1 MNTLSNLTHLF
12 IQGYQSLFYLLQT
25 EPKYLAKLIFEM
37 PQSRSNRFVEAAIL
51 TIFNYAANSREEY
64 LLIKLFNTALQE
76 EIL

>member
-1 MNTLSNLTHLF
+1 MTHLF
-12 IQGYQSLFYLLQT
+12 VQGYQSLFYLLQT

-51 TIFNYAANSREEY
+51 TIFNYAANSREEF